1 MYKFACEYADLDC
14 DWVGR
19 AETKEE
25 LLRAESE
32 HLKDSHNID
41 LSKFSKETGKISNF
55 LNNLEDLGI
64 LKKFEGQLF
73 HYYKN
78 TLKTNQETILKVNKL
93 LGL

>member
-1 MYKFACEYADLDC
+1 MLIADYIIVTSDS
-14 DWVGR
+14 VNMVS
-19 AETKEE
+19 ETAT
-25 LLRAESE
+25 LPIPLFV
-32 HLKDSHNID
+32 
-41 LSKFSKETGKISNF
+41 SKFSKETGKISNF
-55 LNNLEDLGI
+55 LKNLEDLGI